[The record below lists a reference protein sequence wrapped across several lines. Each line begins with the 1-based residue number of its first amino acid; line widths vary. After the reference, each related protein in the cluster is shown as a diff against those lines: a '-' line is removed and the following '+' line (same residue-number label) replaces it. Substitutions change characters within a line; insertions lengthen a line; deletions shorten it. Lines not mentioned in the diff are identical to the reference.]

1 MYKMSANVLR
11 NIKENRTKTAKVL
24 LSVLIVIVMTVTVLA
39 CIGYRAEDASA
50 SSGKYWLKVNRL
62 ANVVTAYKYK
72 DGKYVPYRAMLCSS
86 GGPNTP
92 KGTFHT
98 LKKYRWK
105 VLMGPVYGQ
114 YNTRIY
120 KHYLFH
126 SVWYYNNHNKAT
138 CTTQEY
144 NLLGHSRSHG
154 CVRLSV
160 MDAKWIYENCKL
172 GTKVTVYESS
182 NPGPLGKP
190 KGFKIYGGMAWDP
203 TDPDPDNPD
212 FRLRKPVLTIGK
224 KKAKSV
230 EYGKKYYLLRDVK
243 AKDVNAY
250 QDLTDWVK
258 VSKVR
263 KRVDGKWVKAK
274 FSTKSIGKYKITYS
288 CHYKYCRGTT
298 KKSFTVRVKDSSR
311 PTLKAPKTRTVNFD
325 TVNAVRNVSA
335 KVKSG
340 NRTNAIKVRI
350 KSPSGKVMR
359 MSYKRAKKFRF
370 NWQGTYRIRY
380 KVKSIDCN
388 KYAVKYTKVICW
400 RDAKIKVLTTKIHVT
415 DADNA
420 AAVKKLIRENTV
432 IHEKRRDYRAVN
444 KTVNITLNKTAPFK
458 AGTTITATLKYKGA
472 NNRTVTKKVY
482 LTVEASTS
490 SEPPE
495 PPAPD
500 DTGGDSGNGD
510 TGNDVQP

>member
-1 MYKMSANVLR
+1 MGNQQMSENVLR
-11 NIKENRTKTAKVL
+11 NIKENRTKAAKVL

-50 SSGKYWLKVNRL
+50 KSGKYWLKVNRL

-212 FRLRKPVLTIGK
+212 FRLRKPVITISK
-224 KKAKSV
+224 RKAKSI
-230 EYGKKYYLLRDVK
+230 EYGRTYHKLRGVR

-258 VSKVR
+258 VYKVR

-288 CHYKYCRGTT
+288 CHYKYCRGTA
-298 KKSFTVRVKDSSR
+298 KKSFIVRVKDSSK
-311 PTLKAPKTRTVNFD
+311 PVLKTPGNRIVRFGAK
-325 TVNAVRNVSA
+325 NALYKVTAR
-335 KVKSG
+335 VKSG
-340 NRTNAIKVRI
+340 SRTKAIKTRI
-350 KSPSGKVMR
+350 YSPSGKVLDK
-359 MSYKRAKKFRF
+359 SYSRARAFEFKR
-370 NWQGTYRIRY
+370 QGTYKIRY
-380 KVKSIDCN
+380 KVRSVSKP
-388 KYAVKYTKVICW
+388 YKYTTKTIRVKCW
-400 RDAKIKVLTTKIHVT
+400 RDAKINVDKKNIHIYDTDTVAKAITKI
-415 DADNA
+415 
-420 AAVKKLIRENTV
+420 R
-432 IHEKRRDYRAVN
+432 N
-444 KTVNITLNKTAPFK
+444 KTRITDKKDIVYYATKAIITLDKK
-458 AGTTITATLKYKGA
+458 ASFEAGSSITATLKWDGA
-472 NNRTVTKKVY
+472 NGKRVVKKV
-482 LTVEASTS
+482 TFTIEASTS
-490 SEPPE
+490 
-495 PPAPD
+495 PAPD
-500 DTGGDSGNGD
+500 DTGGDSGNG
-510 TGNDVQP
+510 VQP